1 MPRPG
6 LYYHAYVIE
15 PVRVARP
22 CAQRLRPHEVLTAA
36 YLGVT
41 GLLGAVFGSLT
52 HWWPVVVAHAAAVAV
67 IVFVIPRL
75 PQRPWIGA
83 LRDWLPVLALPLLYI
98 EIGHLDR
105 LVSPGFHDGTISA
118 VDQALFGR
126 PGLALRRFLPW
137 GLFIEYLHFS
147 YIAYYV
153 LLPLLGG
160 ALYLRGRRQDFQYV
174 LAVVLGTFYVCYVCF
189 ILFPVAGPWYRRPH
203 PSYAH
208 MNLFFPGV
216 VQQVLEH
223 WASKGAAFPSSHVA
237 VAVVIWLLT
246 WRLARRLFWLLAL
259 IVPALALGTVYGGFH
274 YGVDAGAGL
283 LVGVAGYLVGPRLVR
298 WLGGHAPGDPE
309 LGVGD

>member
-1 MPRPG
+1 MDVVTQPIQAPPADDR
-6 LYYHAYVIE
+6 
-15 PVRVARP
+15 
-22 CAQRLRPHEVLTAA
+22 RLRPHEVLTAA
-36 YLGVT
+36 YLVVT
-41 GLLGAVFGSLT
+41 GLLGVVFGSLSD
-52 HWWPVVVAHAAAVAV
+52 WWPVIATHAIAVAA

-75 PQRPWIGA
+75 PSGRWIGV
-83 LRDWLPVLALPLLYI
+83 LRDWLPVFALPLLYS
-98 EIGHLDR
+98 EVGRLDR
-105 LVSPGFHDGTISA
+105 LISTGYHDGTISA

-126 PGLALRRFLPW
+126 PAIALRHFLPW
-137 GLFIEYLHFS
+137 RPFVEYLHFS
-147 YIAYYV
+147 YVAYYV

-160 ALYLRGRRQDFQYV
+160 ALYLRGRRREFRYV

-203 PSYAH
+203 PSYAD
-208 MNLFFPGV
+208 MNVFFPGV

-237 VAVVIWLLT
+237 VAVVIWLLA
-246 WRLARRLFWLLAL
+246 WRLARRVFWLLAL

-274 YGVDAGAGL
+274 YTIDAGAGL
-283 LVGVAGYLVGPRLVR
+283 LVGIAGYLLGPPIVR

>member
-1 MPRPG
+1 MDVVTQPIALPADDR
-6 LYYHAYVIE
+6 
-15 PVRVARP
+15 
-22 CAQRLRPHEVLTAA
+22 RLRPHEVLTAT
-36 YLGVT
+36 YLVVT
-41 GLLGAVFGSLT
+41 GLLGAVFGSLSD
-52 HWWPVVVAHAAAVAV
+52 WWPMIATHAVAVAV

-75 PQRPWIGA
+75 PPRRWIDA
-83 LRDWLPVLALPLLYI
+83 LRDWLPVLALPLLYA
-98 EIGHLDR
+98 EVGRLDR
-105 LVSPGFHDGTISA
+105 LISTGYHDGTISA

-126 PGLALRRFLPW
+126 PGIALRAYLPW
-137 GLFIEYLHFS
+137 GPFVEYLHFS
-147 YIAYYV
+147 YVAYYV

-160 ALYLRGRRQDFQYV
+160 ALYLRGRRREFRYV

-237 VAVVIWLLT
+237 VAVVIWLLA
-246 WRLARRLFWLLAL
+246 WRLARRVFWLLAL

-274 YGVDAGAGL
+274 YTIDAGAGL
-283 LVGVAGYLVGPRLVR
+283 LVGIAGYLVGPRIVR

-309 LGVGD
+309 LRVGD

>member
-1 MPRPG
+1 MD
-6 LYYHAYVIE
+6 VVTE
-15 PVRVARP
+15 PIQALPADDR
-22 CAQRLRPHEVLTAA
+22 RLRPHEVLTAA
-36 YLGVT
+36 YLVVT
-41 GLLGAVFGSLT
+41 GLLGAVFGSLSD
-52 HWWPVVVAHAAAVAV
+52 WWPVICTHAVAVAV

-75 PQRPWIGA
+75 PQRRWIDA
-83 LRDWLPVLALPLLYI
+83 LRDWLPVLVLPLLYA
-98 EIGHLDR
+98 EVGRLDR
-105 LVSPGFHDGTISA
+105 LISTGYHDGTISA

-126 PGLALRRFLPW
+126 PGIALREYLPW
-137 GLFIEYLHFS
+137 GPFVEYLHFS
-147 YIAYYV
+147 YVAYYV

-160 ALYLRGRRQDFQYV
+160 ALYLRGRRREFRYV

-237 VAVVIWLLT
+237 VAVVIWLLA
-246 WRLARRLFWLLAL
+246 WRLARRVFWLLAL

-274 YGVDAGAGL
+274 YTIDAGAGL
-283 LVGVAGYLVGPRLVR
+283 LVGIAGFLVGPRIVR